1 MALFTDLPAEL
12 RQHIIRLIPGGVPAE
27 VRLDHH
33 QWPDPV
39 NQLLVTCKL
48 LRADT
53 IQVMSTWSF
62 DCLISRSAF
71 IDHLPRLIRAIRALG
86 LDNKV
91 QKIRLLVWS
100 LMEIQHIRD
109 PSSTWR
115 QHGNLERIATKWTE
129 RLERI
134 PTGDIKLV
142 VVDATP
148 LPQRIIEKRPQLVDA
163 NLRLFFTSMFVSS
176 QKTKVSDIILQAKK
190 HFNPA
195 ASKEEGERIEVDG
208 EHPDPGSWTRIVLGG
223 RFGEN
228 SRSTIEA
235 IMEESGIPSER
246 DPSDACAF
254 VGSFCDKD
262 MPAHLS
268 LHLLVRKCGIQL
280 DTGGREGLF
289 SLDVSGVKLLED
301 AHTNEVEP
309 GRDFSALGP
318 LALGRAS
325 TSAFYINALEDGEA
339 ARAAVIKVLTF
350 AADCRQCPGAVR
362 HLNFLPA
369 TPTRRRLVHELCHDM
384 GLAHST
390 VDGQY
395 GKFVRVSS
403 SSGSEADHV
412 LEQPMET
419 LSISHPRD
427 T

>member
-1 MALFTDLPAEL
+1 MAQFTDLPAEL

-33 QWPDPV
+33 RWPDPV

-71 IDHLPRLIRAIRALG
+71 IDQLPLLVRAIRALG

-100 LMEIQHIRD
+100 LIDIQHIRD
-109 PSSTWR
+109 PSSTLR
-115 QHGNLERIATKWTE
+115 QHANLERIATKWTE

-148 LPQRIIEKRPQLVDA
+148 LPQHIIDKRPQLADA

-176 QKTKVSDIILQAKK
+176 QKTKVSDIVLQAKK

-195 ASKEEGERIEVDG
+195 AFKEGEDGTEVDG
-208 EHPDPGSWTRIVLGG
+208 EHPDPRSGTRVVLGG

-228 SRSTIEA
+228 SRSAVEA
-235 IMEESGIPSER
+235 IMEDSGIPSKQ
-246 DPSDACAF
+246 DPGDACAF
-254 VGSFCDKD
+254 VGSFCDED

-268 LHLLVRKCGIQL
+268 LHLLVQQCGIQL

-289 SLDVSGVKLLED
+289 RLDVSGVTLLED
-301 AHTNEVEP
+301 ANTNEVEP

-325 TSAFYINALEDGEA
+325 TSAFYFHALEDEKA

-350 AADCRQCPGAVR
+350 AADCRESPGATR
-362 HLNFLPA
+362 HLDFLPA
-369 TPTRRRLVHELCHDM
+369 TPTRRRLVHELCDDM

-403 SSGSEADHV
+403 SSGGEADQT
-412 LEQPMET
+412 LEQPMGT
-419 LSISHPRD
+419 LAISHPGD

>member
-12 RQHIIRLIPGGVPAE
+12 RQHIIRLIPGGVTAE

-62 DCLISRSAF
+62 DCLITRSAY
-71 IDHLPRLIRAIRALG
+71 IDLLPRLTRAIRALG

-100 LMEIQHIRD
+100 LIDIRHIRD
-109 PSSTWR
+109 PSSPSR
-115 QHGNLERIATKWTE
+115 DYVNLGRIAANWTE

-134 PTGDIKLV
+134 PTGDIKMV

-148 LPQRIIEKRPQLVDA
+148 LPQYIIEKRPQLADA
-163 NLRLFFTSMFVSS
+163 NLRLSFTSMFVSS
-176 QKTKVSDIILQAKK
+176 QQTKVSEIILQAKK

-195 ASKEEGERIEVDG
+195 AFKEEGDRIEIDR
-208 EHPDPGSWTRIVLGG
+208 EHQGPGSWTRVVLGG

-228 SRSTIEA
+228 SRSAVEA
-235 IMEESGIPSER
+235 IMEDSGIPSEQ

-268 LHLLVRKCGIQL
+268 LHLLVQQCGIQL
-280 DTGGREGLF
+280 DTGGRKGLF
-289 SLDVSGVKLLED
+289 CLDVSGVKLLVD

-325 TSAFYINALEDGEA
+325 TSAFYVNALEDEKA
-339 ARAAVIKVLTF
+339 AQAAVIKILTF
-350 AADCRQCPGAVR
+350 AADCRQSPGAVR
-362 HLNFLPA
+362 HLDFLPA

-390 VDGQY
+390 IDGQY

-403 SSGSEADHV
+403 SSGSEADPA
-412 LEQPMET
+412 LERPMET
-419 LSISHPRD
+419 LSINHPGD